1 MINYTNQQLQEKE
14 RSRKWSWKG
23 GRTGRWKKWRYG
35 QREGEEK
42 RQVEN
47 ERQKDEHG
55 ERLKDIE
62 LVNENKERDEKIW
75 EDD

>member
-1 MINYTNQQLQEKE
+1 M
-14 RSRKWSWKG
+14 
-23 GRTGRWKKWRYG
+23 
-35 QREGEEK
+35 
-42 RQVEN
+42 EN
-47 ERQKDEHG
+47 EGQKDEHG